1 MSGFPITYAIEP
13 QCLSFADLTINTIYL
28 IQDGKKTKNR
38 AKLLGKDS
46 NSQQVHIK
54 WIDAGWEKWYEF
66 EIGKI
71 ELDVLNNSLHSY
83 APRSCNT
90 HSTKKLHETE
100 VKVKSE
106 PIDDE
111 ERDSDE
117 EKLFNNIHKSPSKL
131 FTLNDFNIIWKI
143 AEQKLDVQT
152 TALED
157 SQLIKKGNH
166 GDGGLGRRQ
175 YGRVLPAGMDA
186 IFDFT
191 FLQEGDIFLDLGS
204 GIGNAPIQAALTKGA
219 KGRGIEIMQA
229 RASIGAAFK
238 GAATDIVNQI
248 TPRPPIGEVDLMQG
262 DFSSFGSANQTQLDY
277 ITTADVILVNNFN
290 GIFAERSGL
299 KITPNSR
306 IAPLFAQMKPGARLV
321 CMDRITELGNSRS
334 AMNVERKKKDLRPS
348 FKSTFFETAEFTLPS
363 GSVSWGNKT
372 IDITIYTRVVQWPGI
387 GINESATFCCGNGK
401 CQSSSQSAVV
411 PIENDELGRF
421 VMNLRCNQCNWEPSK
436 PRDAKTKEI

>member
-1 MSGFPITYAIEP
+1 LAATAS
-13 QCLSFADLTINTIYL
+13 QTIQI
-28 IQDGKKTKNR
+28 DK
-38 AKLLGKDS
+38 
-46 NSQQVHIK
+46 SQTNPHLQQ
-54 WIDAGWEKWYEF
+54 
-66 EIGKI
+66 
-71 ELDVLNNSLHSY
+71 
-83 APRSCNT
+83 
-90 HSTKKLHETE
+90 
-100 VKVKSE
+100 
-106 PIDDE
+106 
-111 ERDSDE
+111 
-117 EKLFNNIHKSPSKL
+117 LFNNIHKSPSKL

-348 FKSTFFETAEFTLPS
+348 FKSTFFET
-363 GSVSWGNKT
+363 G
-372 IDITIYTRVVQWPGI
+372 IY
-387 GINESATFCCGNGK
+387 
-401 CQSSSQSAVV
+401 
-411 PIENDELGRF
+411 
-421 VMNLRCNQCNWEPSK
+421 PSK
-436 PRDAKTKEI
+436 VSEPRYIPRN